1 MIIDI
6 YIYNYITI
14 YYIEIDARKFN
25 FSLLRLARESKN
37 QNFSQ
42 DMSKAQCKCLV
53 IVWFFSLCFTR
64 RRSFTSP
71 QMTEQRFGI
80 EGRRRRLSD
89 QPFVG
94 NDARLNEIRN
104 FGC

>member
-1 MIIDI
+1 
-6 YIYNYITI
+6 
-14 YYIEIDARKFN
+14 
-25 FSLLRLARESKN
+25 
-37 QNFSQ
+37 
-42 DMSKAQCKCLV
+42 
-53 IVWFFSLCFTR
+53 
-64 RRSFTSP
+64 
-71 QMTEQRFGI
+71 MTEQRFGI